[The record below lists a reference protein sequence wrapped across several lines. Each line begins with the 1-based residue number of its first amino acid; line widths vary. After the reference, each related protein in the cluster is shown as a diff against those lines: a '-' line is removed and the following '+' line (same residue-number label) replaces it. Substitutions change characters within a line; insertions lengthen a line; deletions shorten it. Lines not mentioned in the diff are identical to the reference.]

1 MSVGLII
8 EQFLSKTGSKFDLN
22 PKSKEI
28 LLGPLAAKLNVYFEG
43 YIANLIIGAFID
55 NRHEESGFVI
65 SVYMLDDFNYW
76 KEKAQESIPN
86 SNLEVPVPYKVTSPF
101 RIFVSESQS
110 QIYLLDS
117 IRKQGII
124 LLRKSEFLDTRSYI
138 TPFRLMVSW
147 IVDSINGEVIHA
159 SAISKD
165 DRALVISGEKGSG
178 KSTLALTSVIA
189 GSDIIS
195 DDAVILVKE
204 RVYAIYTRA
213 KIDVDNSYTQYLIKY
228 SFNLKDRQDA
238 KSIFSL
244 LGLGPKFVLS
254 ANIQSI
260 IVPKRSNISALKFRQ
275 NSICRKSF
283 VDNSLREIFGGDEV
297 NYARLNEIVDFY
309 DFAILEISSNSQ
321 TNIDILFEEL
331 SNSGR

>member
-1 MSVGLII
+1 MSLGLII
-8 EQFLSKTGSKFDLN
+8 EQFLSKSGSKFDLN

-43 YIANLIIGAFID
+43 YIANLVIGAFID
-55 NRHEESGFVI
+55 NQQEESGFVI
-65 SVYMLDDFNYW
+65 SVYMLDDFDYW
-76 KEKAQESIPN
+76 KEKVQESIPD

-101 RIFVSESQS
+101 RIFVSDSQS
-110 QIYLLDS
+110 QIYFLDS

-124 LLRKSEFLDTRSYI
+124 LLRKTDFLDTRSYI

-147 IVDSINGEVIHA
+147 IVDNFNGEVIHA

-165 DRALVISGEKGSG
+165 GRALVISGEKGSG

-189 GSDIIS
+189 GSEIIS
-195 DDAVILVKE
+195 DDAVILINK

-213 KIDVDNSYTQYLIKY
+213 KIDVENSYTQYLIKY

-238 KSIFSL
+238 KRIFPL

-254 ANIQSI
+254 ANVQSI
-260 IVPKRSNISALKFRQ
+260 IVPKRSNISVLKIRQ

-297 NYARLNEIVDFY
+297 NCSRLNEIVDSY
-309 DFAILEISSNSQ
+309 DLAILETSSNSQ
-321 TNIDILFEEL
+321 SNIDILFREL
-331 SNSGR
+331 SNYG

>member
-1 MSVGLII
+1 
-8 EQFLSKTGSKFDLN
+8 
-22 PKSKEI
+22 
-28 LLGPLAAKLNVYFEG
+28 
-43 YIANLIIGAFID
+43 
-55 NRHEESGFVI
+55 
-65 SVYMLDDFNYW
+65 MLDDFDYW
-76 KEKAQESIPN
+76 KEKVQESIPD

-101 RIFVSESQS
+101 RIFVSDSQS
-110 QIYLLDS
+110 QIYFLDS

-124 LLRKSEFLDTRSYI
+124 LLRKTDFLDTRSYI

-147 IVDSINGEVIHA
+147 IVDNFNGEVIHA

-165 DRALVISGEKGSG
+165 GRALVISGEKGSG

-189 GSDIIS
+189 GSEIIS
-195 DDAVILVKE
+195 DDAVILINK

-213 KIDVDNSYTQYLIKY
+213 KIDVENSYTQYLIKY

-238 KSIFSL
+238 KRIFPL

-254 ANIQSI
+254 ANVQSI
-260 IVPKRSNISALKFRQ
+260 IVPKRSNISVLKIRQ

-297 NYARLNEIVDFY
+297 NCSRLNEIVDSY
-309 DFAILEISSNSQ
+309 DLAILETSSNSQ
-321 TNIDILFEEL
+321 SNIDILFREL
-331 SNSGR
+331 SNYG